1 MVETNPT
8 NVREALL
15 GLYHASMNLPNA
27 AAHCGMTHREV
38 KMAFR
43 EFIKYNPPCYN
54 SNNDQLE
61 LPL

>member
-8 NVREALL
+8 NVEEALR

-27 AAHCGMTHREV
+27 ASHCGMTQREM

-54 SNNDQLE
+54 INEQLV
-61 LPL
+61 LPI